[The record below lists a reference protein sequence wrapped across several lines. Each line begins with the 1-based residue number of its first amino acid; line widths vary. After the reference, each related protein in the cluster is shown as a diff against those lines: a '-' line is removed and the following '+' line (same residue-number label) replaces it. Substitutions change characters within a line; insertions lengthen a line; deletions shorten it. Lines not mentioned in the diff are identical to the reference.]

1 MLQMY
6 ISISHYITSDVMRA
20 EEYTDEGPYGADLH
34 HEYIIKEEELRM
46 MKADMAKWV
55 ESLLMLRMRM

>member
-1 MLQMY
+1 MPERKRFFPV
-6 ISISHYITSDVMRA
+6 DVF
-20 EEYTDEGPYGADLH
+20 P
-34 HEYIIKEEELRM
+34 KEEELRM